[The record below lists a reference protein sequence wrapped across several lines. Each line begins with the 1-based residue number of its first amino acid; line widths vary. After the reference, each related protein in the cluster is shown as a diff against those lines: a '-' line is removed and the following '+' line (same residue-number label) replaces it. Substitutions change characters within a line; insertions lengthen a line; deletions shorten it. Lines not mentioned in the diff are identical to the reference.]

1 MKSTFCCILSEIN
14 ILEVVRYHEI
24 NAVTVFN
31 VESTLFE
38 LTRCIKSTVCCILS
52 QINILVRLRAE
63 TTSTRFCVRK
73 RSKLSRKKKK
83 IQDIFNTPKQNHI
96 HNFERFQ
103 QSSLLTK
110 NTYCFFFST
119 ETINLLDK
127 CNVQQWSLSNKQIL
141 IRGSERAQFYIYLE
155 NWLLAWKPSKVKW
168 QNIRIKSYII
178 MIKSEC
184 IVDILQKD
192 RKYNITLSIASSL

>member
-73 RSKLSRKKKK
+73 RSKLSRKKK

-110 NTYCFFFST
+110 NTYCFFFFST
-119 ETINLLDK
+119 ETITLLDK

-141 IRGSERAQFYIYLE
+141 KHALTRGSERAQFYIYLE
-155 NWLLAWKPSKVKW
+155 NWLLA
-168 QNIRIKSYII
+168 
-178 MIKSEC
+178 
-184 IVDILQKD
+184 
-192 RKYNITLSIASSL
+192 

>member
-1 MKSTFCCILSEIN
+1 M
-14 ILEVVRYHEI
+14 
-24 NAVTVFN
+24 
-31 VESTLFE
+31 ESTLFE

-73 RSKLSRKKKK
+73 RSKLSRKKK
-83 IQDIFNTPKQNHI
+83 IQDLFNTPKQNHI
-96 HNFERFQ
+96 
-103 QSSLLTK
+103 QSSLFFNK
-110 NTYCFFFST
+110 VHFWPKIPIVFFFST

>member
-83 IQDIFNTPKQNHI
+83 YRTFLTHLNKTTYITSSVFNKVHFWPKI
-96 HNFERFQ
+96 PIV
-103 QSSLLTK
+103 
-110 NTYCFFFST
+110 FFFHGGYQFISAM
-119 ETINLLDK
+119 
-127 CNVQQWSLSNKQIL
+127 CNNGVLAISK
-141 IRGSERAQFYIYLE
+141 YL
-155 NWLLAWKPSKVKW
+155 N
-168 QNIRIKSYII
+168 
-178 MIKSEC
+178 
-184 IVDILQKD
+184 
-192 RKYNITLSIASSL
+192 TH